1 MSDFLNPQPP
11 ARRKLREA
19 LARGMVIAPGAYD
32 ALSARMIDDAGF
44 DACYLTGFGTTASLL
59 GRPDIGLASQSE
71 MAGTVRRVAAA
82 VDVPVIADA
91 DTGYGNTLNVIRTV
105 REYEQA
111 GASAIQLED
120 QVFPKRCGH
129 MDGKEVVDLSEA
141 VAKIRAAVAART
153 DPDFQVIARTDI
165 AAIAGVDAAIDR
177 AKAFADAG
185 ADVLF
190 VEAPHTRAD
199 IEKVATSLAGHTLL
213 FNWVEGGKT
222 EGIDIDVV
230 RDLGFG
236 LVIFPISTLLA
247 ATHAIRDVLTTL
259 KSTSSTDGSLA
270 TMDSFEDVVQIVGL
284 DEVRRIEESFKS
296 R

>member
-59 GRPDIGLASQSE
+59 GRPDIGLVSQSE
-71 MAGTVRRVAAA
+71 MASTVRRVAAA
-82 VDVPVIADA
+82 IDVPVIADA
-91 DTGYGNTLNVIRTV
+91 DTGYGNTLNVVRTV
-105 REYEQA
+105 HEYEQA

-129 MDGKEVVDLSEA
+129 MDGKEVVDLGEA
-141 VAKIRAAVAART
+141 VSKIRAAVAART

-165 AAIAGVDAAIDR
+165 AAIEGVDAAIDR

-190 VEAPHTRAD
+190 VEAPPTRAD
-199 IEKVATSLAGHTLL
+199 IEKVANSLSDHTLL

-222 EGIDIDVV
+222 EGIDIDVI
-230 RDLGFG
+230 RDLGFR

-247 ATHAIRDVLTTL
+247 ATHALRDLLTTL
-259 KSTSSTDGSLA
+259 KSTSSTDA
-270 TMDSFEDVVQIVGL
+270 ARARMDSFDDVVQIVGL
-284 DEVRRIEESFKS
+284 DEVRQIEESFS

>member
-11 ARRKLREA
+11 ARRKLRDA
-19 LARGMVIAPGAYD
+19 LAQGMVIAPGAYD

-71 MAGTVRRVAAA
+71 MTDTVRRVAAA

-91 DTGYGNTLNVIRTV
+91 DTGYGNTLNVVRTV

-111 GASAIQLED
+111 GASAIQIED

-129 MDGKEVVDLSEA
+129 MDGKEVVELSEA

-153 DPDFQVIARTDI
+153 DRDFQVIARTDV
-165 AAIAGVDAAIDR
+165 AAVEGIDAAIDR

-185 ADVLF
+185 ADILF
-190 VEAPHTRAD
+190 VEAPNTRAD
-199 IEKVATSLAGHTLL
+199 IEKVATALSDHTLL

-222 EGIDIDVV
+222 EGIEIETI

-247 ATHAIRDVLTTL
+247 ATHALRGLLTTL
-259 KSTSSTDGSLA
+259 KSTSSTDA
-270 TMDSFEDVVQIVGL
+270 ARADMDSFDEVVQIVGL
-284 DEVRRIEESFKS
+284 DEVRRIEQSFK
-296 R
+296 